1 MSSEAEDTTVAR
13 RTSLRPSELGITPSL
28 VVLSGLTMGR
38 AYPLE
43 SKNLIIGRADDADII
58 VEDESVSRHHAK
70 IVILP
75 HGHFMVKDLG
85 SESGT
90 LVNRAPVEAHPLR
103 DGDQIQV
110 GNITLKFAMED
121 TVEIALRD
129 RLFSAAMRDPLT
141 KLYNRRAFDEH
152 MVHAM
157 ALARRHQ
164 NPFGLVL
171 LDLDHFK
178 TINDRFG
185 HPVGDAVLKELAE
198 VLSRAV
204 RTEDFL
210 ARLGGE
216 EFVVVCAGAG
226 RAEATSL
233 GLRLLEAVR
242 RHVFRIERN
251 LLRLTVSAGVS
262 EFDPRAPLTTN
273 EVLAEA
279 DALLYRAKRTGRDR
293 LCAGTLRE
301 APRS

>member
-13 RTSLRPSELGITPSL
+13 RTSLRLSEAGVAPSL

-38 AYPLE
+38 AYPLGNE
-43 SKNLIIGRADDADII
+43 NLIIGRGEDADILLD
-58 VEDESVSRHHAK
+58 DESVSRHHAK

-75 HGHFMVKDLG
+75 HGHVMVKDLG

-90 LVNRAPVEAHPLR
+90 LVNQTPIEAHPLR

-141 KLYNRRAFDEH
+141 NLYNRRAFDEH

-164 NPFGLVL
+164 QPFGLVL

-178 TINDRFG
+178 TVNDRFG
-185 HPVGDAVLKELAE
+185 HPGGDAVLKQLAE
-198 VLSRAV
+198 VLGRTV

-216 EFVVVCAGAG
+216 EFVIVCAGAG
-226 RAEATSL
+226 RAEAVTL
-233 GLRLLEAVR
+233 GQRVLEAVR
-242 RHVFRIERN
+242 RHVFRVERN
-251 LLRLTVSAGVS
+251 VLGLTVSAGVS
-262 EFDPRAPLTTN
+262 EFEPRVPLTTN

-293 LCAGTLRE
+293 LCAGTLRA
-301 APRS
+301 APGS